1 MYIMVLNGND
11 LVIYKDDK
19 GVHAGAYMINSK
31 MLNNLTPVCE
41 ISQNGGAGASS
52 GVASILNGLA
62 VPTGLLML
70 QQEYGKNIRVK
81 KTNTNEVVE
90 KGLYDK
96 LLDLANSEDTKKTRG
111 QQRQTKRSR
120 EKKNDKNSTT
130 SSHKRK
136 TKKTR

>member
-1 MYIMVLNGND
+1 
-11 LVIYKDDK
+11 
-19 GVHAGAYMINSK
+19 

-41 ISQNGGAGASS
+41 ISQNGGAVASG

-96 LLDLANSEDTKKTRG
+96 LLDLANSEDTKNTRG
-111 QQRQTKRSR
+111 KQRQTKRSR
-120 EKKNDKNSTT
+120 EKKNDKKSTT